1 MDLSLL
7 PHFFLKVELHE
18 FSAIEDVES
27 ASRLVNELIPRGN
40 LFKSSF
46 KLILTHLVS
55 LRFRQLFVII
65 FLIIYGLSRRFLR
78 PLLLQELLE
87 LLHIFTYYLVYL
99 LLRYY

>member
-1 MDLSLL
+1 
-7 PHFFLKVELHE
+7 
-18 FSAIEDVES
+18 
-27 ASRLVNELIPRGN
+27 
-40 LFKSSF
+40 
-46 KLILTHLVS
+46 LTHLVS